1 MLVGRSPANKSPSFV
16 QPDPSSEENE
26 QVAQVCQKQAHS
38 SGLDPTYFPQFAL
51 FCVAKRRM
59 GISMLRDLWIGGVL
73 GIGFYWWRT
82 QTQRLEMT
90 GQQAQDN
97 TQQLQLQLTKAQQE
111 LAAALAQKTT
121 LETQIAELNQI
132 ATDRAIDLIQLQADN
147 ADLIEQIVTLS
158 QKRTRKKRA
167 VKVVEE
173 LNEVIASDLSTT
185 PESPVDLEAI
195 PTPFT
200 LNLDLIQ
207 AKQLESIE
215 ANQLLQSVFIEDPIA
230 TSPTGTSP
238 SLDSAHSAFL
248 QTLRTQ
254 TLWSREDLMRVAQQL
269 DLLLDGALELINEAA
284 FDRCDEA
291 LTEGEDPLEVNPN
304 VLQELLS

>member
-1 MLVGRSPANKSPSFV
+1 MPPLFLWPYSRIRLHFLAMDS
-16 QPDPSSEENE
+16 
-26 QVAQVCQKQAHS
+26 
-38 SGLDPTYFPQFAL
+38 TYCPQFAL
-51 FCVAKRRM
+51 LCVAKRRM

-82 QTQRLEMT
+82 QSQRLEIT
-90 GQQAQDN
+90 VKQSKGN
-97 TQQLQLQLTKAQQE
+97 TQQLQQQLTKAQQN
-111 LAAALAQKTT
+111 LAAALTQKTV
-121 LETQIAELNQI
+121 LETQVAELNQI

-147 ADLIEQIVTLS
+147 ADLLEQIATLS

-173 LNEVIASDLSTT
+173 LNEIAAPDLLTT
-185 PESPVDLEAI
+185 PEATVELEAV
-195 PTPFT
+195 PFV

-215 ANQLLQSVFIEDPIA
+215 ATQLLQSVFIEEPIA
-230 TSPTGTSP
+230 TSSTEPASG
-238 SLDSAHSAFL
+238 LDSAHSAFL

-254 TLWSREDLMRVAQQL
+254 TLWSREDLVRIAQQL

>member
-16 QPDPSSEENE
+16 KPDPSSEENE
-26 QVAQVCQKQAHS
+26 QVAQVRQKPAHS
-38 SGLDPTYFPQFAL
+38 SGLDPTYCPQFAL

-90 GQQAQDN
+90 GQHAQDN

-167 VKVVEE
+167 VKIVEE
-173 LNEVIASDLSTT
+173 PNEVTAPDLSTP
-185 PESPVDLEAI
+185 PEAPVELEAV
-195 PTPFT
+195 PFA

-215 ANQLLQSVFIEDPIA
+215 ATQLLQSVFIEDPIA
-230 TSPTGTSP
+230 TTSTEPTSG
-238 SLDSAHSAFL
+238 LDSAHSAFL

-254 TLWSREDLMRVAQQL
+254 TLWSREDLVRVAQQL

>member
-1 MLVGRSPANKSPSFV
+1 MLYFLQVAIFSPSTE
-16 QPDPSSEENE
+16 P
-26 QVAQVCQKQAHS
+26 KQA
-38 SGLDPTYFPQFAL
+38 YCPQFAL

-82 QTQRLEMT
+82 QAQRFEIT
-90 GQQAQDN
+90 VKQSQGSE
-97 TQQLQLQLTKAQQE
+97 LQRQLTKARQE
-111 LAAALAQKTT
+111 LATALIQTT
-121 LETQIAELNQI
+121 ALETQVSELNQI

-147 ADLIEQIVTLS
+147 ADLLAQVATLS

-167 VKVVEE
+167 VKVAED
-173 LNEVIASDLSTT
+173 LNEAIAPEATT
-185 PESPVDLEAI
+185 PENITPEPPADLEPALVTA
-195 PTPFT
+195 PAPFT
-200 LNLDLIQ
+200 LNLELIQ

-215 ANQLLQSVFIEDPIA
+215 ATQLLQSVFLEEPIA
-230 TSPTGTSP
+230 AQPTGTS
-238 SLDSAHSAFL
+238 SGLDSAHSAFL

-254 TLWSREDLMRVAQQL
+254 TLWSREDLLRVAQQL

-291 LTEGEDPLEVNPN
+291 LTEGEDPLEVNPT

>member
-1 MLVGRSPANKSPSFV
+1 
-16 QPDPSSEENE
+16 
-26 QVAQVCQKQAHS
+26 
-38 SGLDPTYFPQFAL
+38 
-51 FCVAKRRM
+51 M
-59 GISMLRDLWIGGVL
+59 GISMLRDLWIGGAL

-82 QTQRLEMT
+82 QTQRVEST
-90 GQQAQDN
+90 VKQSQGN
-97 TQQLQLQLTKAQQE
+97 TQHLQQQLTKAQQE
-111 LAAALAQKTT
+111 LAAVLAQRTA

-147 ADLIEQIVTLS
+147 AELLSQVATLS

-167 VKVVEE
+167 VKVEE
-173 LNEVIASDLSTT
+173 ALE
-185 PESPVDLEAI
+185 EAI
-195 PTPFT
+195 ATPLNPIPDPILVTDSAPEPSTPAPFA
-200 LNLDLIQ
+200 LNLELIQ

-215 ANQLLQSVFIEDPIA
+215 ATQLLQTVFIEEPTAAAPVA
-230 TSPTGTSP
+230 TLG
-238 SLDSAHSAFL
+238 LDSAHSAFL
-248 QTLRTQ
+248 QTLQTQ
-254 TLWSREDLMRVAQQL
+254 THWSREDLVRVAQQL

>member
-1 MLVGRSPANKSPSFV
+1 
-16 QPDPSSEENE
+16 
-26 QVAQVCQKQAHS
+26 
-38 SGLDPTYFPQFAL
+38 
-51 FCVAKRRM
+51 M
-59 GISMLRDLWIGGVL
+59 GISMLRDLWIGGAL
-73 GIGFYWWRT
+73 GIVFYWWRA
-82 QTQRLEMT
+82 
-90 GQQAQDN
+90 QAQRVESTVKQSQGN
-97 TQQLQLQLTKAQQE
+97 TQHLQQQLTKVQQE
-111 LAAALAQKTT
+111 LAAVLAQRTA
-121 LETQIAELNQI
+121 LETQVAELNQI
-132 ATDRAIDLIQLQADN
+132 ATDRAIELIQLQADN
-147 ADLIEQIVTLS
+147 ADLIEQVATLS

-173 LNEVIASDLSTT
+173 LNEVTT
-185 PESPVDLEAI
+185 PESSIDLEAI
-195 PTPFT
+195 PAPFA

-238 SLDSAHSAFL
+238 GLDSAHSAFL

>member
-1 MLVGRSPANKSPSFV
+1 
-16 QPDPSSEENE
+16 
-26 QVAQVCQKQAHS
+26 
-38 SGLDPTYFPQFAL
+38 
-51 FCVAKRRM
+51 M

-82 QTQRLEMT
+82 QSQRLEIT
-90 GQQAQDN
+90 VKQSQGN
-97 TQQLQLQLTKAQQE
+97 TQQLQQQLTKAQQD
-111 LAAALAQKTT
+111 LAAALTQRSL
-121 LETQIAELNQI
+121 LETQVAELNQI

-167 VKVVEE
+167 VKVVDE
-173 LNEVIASDLSTT
+173 LNEVTTPDLSTT
-185 PESPVDLEAI
+185 PESSVELEAI
-195 PTPFT
+195 PVPFA

-230 TSPTGTSP
+230 TSQTGTSP
-238 SLDSAHSAFL
+238 GLDSAHSAFL

-254 TLWSREDLMRVAQQL
+254 TLWSREDLLRVAQQL

>member
-1 MLVGRSPANKSPSFV
+1 MRSPGSKSPSFV
-16 QPDPSSEENE
+16 KPDPSSGKNE
-26 QVAQVCQKQAHS
+26 QVAQVHQKQAHS
-38 SGLDPTYFPQFAL
+38 SGLDPTYCPQFAL

-90 GQQAQDN
+90 GQHAQGN

-173 LNEVIASDLSTT
+173 PNEVTAPDLSTP
-185 PESPVDLEAI
+185 PEASVELEAV
-195 PTPFT
+195 PFA

-215 ANQLLQSVFIEDPIA
+215 ATQLLQSVFVEDPIV
-230 TSPTGTSP
+230 TSSTEPASG
-238 SLDSAHSAFL
+238 LDSAHSAFL

-254 TLWSREDLMRVAQQL
+254 TLWSREDLVRVAQQL

>member
-1 MLVGRSPANKSPSFV
+1 M
-16 QPDPSSEENE
+16 
-26 QVAQVCQKQAHS
+26 
-38 SGLDPTYFPQFAL
+38 DPTYCPQFAL

-59 GISMLRDLWIGGVL
+59 GISMLRDLWIGGAL

-82 QTQRLEMT
+82 QTQRVEST
-90 GQQAQDN
+90 VKQSQGN
-97 TQQLQLQLTKAQQE
+97 TQHLQQQLTKVQQE
-111 LAAALAQKTT
+111 LATVLAQRTA
-121 LETQIAELNQI
+121 LETQVAELNQI

-147 ADLIEQIVTLS
+147 AELLAQVATLS

-167 VKVVEE
+167 VKAVEE
-173 LNEVIASDLSTT
+173 LE
-185 PESPVDLEAI
+185 EAI
-195 PTPFT
+195 ATPLEPIPDPILVEDSAPETPAPFA
-200 LNLDLIQ
+200 LNLELIQ

-215 ANQLLQSVFIEDPIA
+215 ATQLLQTVFIEEPTAA
-230 TSPTGTSP
+230 TAPADTLG
-238 SLDSAHSAFL
+238 LDTAHATFL
-248 QTLRTQ
+248 QTLKTQ
-254 TLWSREDLMRVAQQL
+254 THWSREDLVRVAQQL

>member
-1 MLVGRSPANKSPSFV
+1 
-16 QPDPSSEENE
+16 
-26 QVAQVCQKQAHS
+26 
-38 SGLDPTYFPQFAL
+38 
-51 FCVAKRRM
+51 M

-90 GQQAQDN
+90 GQHAQNN

-111 LAAALAQKTT
+111 LVAALAQKTT

-173 LNEVIASDLSTT
+173 LNEVTAPDLSTT
-185 PESPVDLEAI
+185 PESPIELET
-195 PTPFT
+195 TPAPFA

-215 ANQLLQSVFIEDPIA
+215 ATQLLQSVFIEEPIA

-238 SLDSAHSAFL
+238 GLDSAHSAFL

-254 TLWSREDLMRVAQQL
+254 TLWSREDLVRVAQQL